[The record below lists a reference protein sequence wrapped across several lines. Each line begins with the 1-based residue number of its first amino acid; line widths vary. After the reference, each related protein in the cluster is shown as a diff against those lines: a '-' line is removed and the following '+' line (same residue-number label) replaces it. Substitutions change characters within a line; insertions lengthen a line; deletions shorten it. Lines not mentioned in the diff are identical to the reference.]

1 MNAESV
7 VGDQP
12 VRPRS
17 RWLDFA
23 IPCAFAL
30 NTLFPVGN
38 LDIWFHLKTGQLIY
52 QTGKIP
58 ITDPFSYTAFGNPWI
73 NHEWL
78 FGLGAYLLYAASG
91 LPGLIIAKAAVAGAL
106 LWLILRTIRR
116 YRVSALMEVEVL
128 LLAAIAIYPRVY
140 VRPHVLTFLFMA
152 YLVWRLDGYRQGAG
166 RELWDLPPLFALW
179 SNIHGGV
186 VFGLGVL
193 GLTVAGDLIDLV
205 SGSINGE
212 PAASGATK
220 KRFGRFVLVAC
231 LSGLATLLNP
241 FTYHLHVFITEHLF
255 IGEVV
260 KIAEHVSVF
269 GLGFTFYWVLAGVS
283 VFALIR
289 LWPRARW
296 ADVLVVLA
304 FGLFSIKSHRTTP
317 VFAIVAA
324 PVIVKGL
331 GVPTLDVSKA
341 SKGILATLAAT
352 AVLVAVAAGGQ
363 IFPGYYARAGVP
375 PVGFGLYEPRY
386 PIGAAAFVEEHK
398 LPDPL
403 YNEYDFGGY
412 LIWSWYPERK
422 VFQDG
427 RTLVYDR
434 EFFRSLYGETTPEDW
449 ERVMESY
456 GVRTALVSSRLEEN
470 FTEKFTDERWALLYW
485 DEVAAVLLRRIPAHD
500 KWIEPLG
507 YRLLRPSL
515 AGPEIVEM
523 VRQGRS
529 DELERELGRHMALHA
544 RSPKAKAFL
553 GWKLLADDKP
563 KEALG
568 AFEEALLENPFLFQA
583 NWGAARSLTALGR
596 AEEAKRYWKKLLRLG
611 AEGSVAKEARLGVGQ

>member
-1 MNAESV
+1 MHADSV
-7 VGDQP
+7 VGQSS

-17 RWLDFA
+17 PWLDFA
-23 IPCAFAL
+23 IPAAFAL
-30 NTLFPVGN
+30 NTLFPIGN
-38 LDIWFHLKTGQLIY
+38 LDIWFHLKTGELIY
-52 QTGKIP
+52 QTGRIP
-58 ITDPFSYTAFGNPWI
+58 VTDPFSYTAFGNLWI

-91 LPGLIIAKAAVAGAL
+91 IAGLIVLKAAVAGAL
-106 LWLILRTIRR
+106 LWLILKTVRR
-116 YRVSALMEVEVL
+116 YRVSRLMEVEVL
-128 LLAAIAIYPRVY
+128 LLSALAIYPRVY
-140 VRPHVLTFLFMA
+140 VRPHVLTFLFVA

-166 RELWDLPPLFALW
+166 RVPWDLPPLFALW
-179 SNIHGGV
+179 SNVHGGV

-193 GLTVAGDLIDLV
+193 GLTVVGDLIDLV
-205 SGSINGE
+205 AGGVSSE
-212 PAASGATK
+212 PAASGQAK
-220 KRFGRFVLVAC
+220 KRFGRLVLVSC

-260 KIAEHVSVF
+260 KIAEHVSVL

-283 VFALIR
+283 AFALIR

-304 FGLFSIKSHRTTP
+304 FGLFSMKSHRTTP

-324 PVIVKGL
+324 PVIVKAL
-331 GVPTLDVSKA
+331 GVPMADESKA
-341 SKGILATLAAT
+341 PRGVAVTLAAT
-352 AVLVAVAAGGQ
+352 CALVALAIGGH

-386 PIGAAAFVEEHK
+386 PIGAVAFAKEHK
-398 LPDPL
+398 LPGPI

-412 LIWSWYPERK
+412 LIWNWYPERK

-427 RTLVYDR
+427 RTLVYKR
-434 EFFRSLYGETTPEDW
+434 EFFRSVYGEKAPEEW
-449 ERVMESY
+449 EGLMDSY
-456 GVRTALVSSRLEEN
+456 GVRTALVSTRLEAN
-470 FTEKFTDERWALLYW
+470 FTDKFTGEGWALLYW
-485 DEVAAVLLRRIPAHD
+485 DEVAAVLVKRVPAHD

-507 YRLLRPSL
+507 YRLVGPFLT
-515 AGPEIVEM
+515 GPEIVEM
-523 VRQGRS
+523 VRRGQGE
-529 DELERELGRHMALHA
+529 ELESELRRHLDLHP
-544 RSPKAKAFL
+544 RSPKARAML

-568 AFEEALLENPFLFQA
+568 AFEEALEENPFLFQA
-583 NWGAARSLTALGR
+583 NWGAARSLSALGR

-611 AEGSVAKEARLGVGQ
+611 AEGSVAKEARREVGL